1 MIKKINKE
9 YFLLDKVLPFTKKGK
24 KLEDLN
30 LYQLYFQRYGIGK
43 TISYKILLNTGVH
56 PTVKMVE
63 YKENDINNQIKF
75 IFSKSEESLDLAL
88 ENKMT
93 ISLQNSI
100 DIYDY
105 RGSLYKAKLPLNGQ
119 RRRANARTAKR
130 VRPII
135 IS

>member
-1 MIKKINKE
+1 
-9 YFLLDKVLPFTKKGK
+9 LPFTKKGK
-24 KLEDLN
+24 RLESLN

-43 TISYKILLNTGVH
+43 TISKKISLNVGVS
-56 PTVKMVE
+56 PIVKME
-63 YKENDINNQIKF
+63 LFKENDINNQIKF
-75 IFSKSEESLDLAL
+75 IFIKGEEFLDISL
-88 ENKMT
+88 EKKML

-105 RGSLYKAKLPLNGQ
+105 RGCLYKAKLPLNGQ

-130 VRPII
+130 IRPII